1 MATAEAL
8 DLMHHA
14 TVSDLG
20 KFDAD
25 MVFGGWDVLEILE
38 ALNAATSCAFVG
50 PHFTM
55 RSPWVEMCVAFVN
68 GRIYVSGPRRL

>member
-1 MATAEAL
+1 MTIADAL
-8 DLMHHA
+8 DRMHRA
-14 TVSDLG
+14 TVTDLG

-55 RSPWVEMCVAFVN
+55 RSP
-68 GRIYVSGPRRL
+68 